1 MRIRGSMYRD
11 WEDSQLECVTHEE
24 VAGSGSTIEVQ
35 ARRSSAGVTQ
45 LFIGVYSSDGVAV
58 LEIAYDARPGQTV
71 TEALAW
77 GVAQSRGFVSMEAT
91 LQPHLRA

>member
-1 MRIRGSMYRD
+1 MYRD
-11 WEDSQLECVTHEE
+11 WEDPRLEYVTHEE
-24 VAGSGSTIEVQ
+24 VVGSGSTIEVQ

-45 LFIGVYSSDGVAV
+45 LFIGVYSSDGVGV
-58 LEIAYDARPGQTV
+58 LEVAYDARPGETV

-77 GVAQSRGFVSMEAT
+77 GVARARGFISMEAT